1 MVAFVLKNNYFEF
14 NGEIKH
20 QISGTTIVKKFASTY
35 ASIFIHKIETNFLDA
50 QKLKPFSMMFSLLG
64 HMVKKN
70 GKSFQ
75 KILMTNTPT
84 LNLPMNSIEKAFP
97 FWTKR

>member
-1 MVAFVLKNNYFEF
+1 MFLKTIILNLMEKLNTKYEA
-14 NGEIKH
+14 
-20 QISGTTIVKKFASTY
+20 TIVKKFASTY
-35 ASIFIHKIETNFLDA
+35 ASIFMDKIETNFLGA
-50 QKLKPFSMMFSLLG
+50 QELKPFSMMLSLLG

-75 KILMTNTPT
+75 KILMTNTPA
-84 LNLPMNSIEKAFP
+84 LNLPMSSIEKAFP